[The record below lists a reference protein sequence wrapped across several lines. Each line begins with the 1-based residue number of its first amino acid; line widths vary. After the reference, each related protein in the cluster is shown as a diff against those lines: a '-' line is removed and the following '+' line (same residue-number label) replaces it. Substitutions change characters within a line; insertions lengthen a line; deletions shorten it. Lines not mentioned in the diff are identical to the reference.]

1 MISRMIRKSTSM
13 ANGDSFLDG
22 RMKRRR
28 VIDQYHQ
35 RRMEPSTGPVCRE
48 QAEWAQT
55 MRYSANGSVIAF

>member
-1 MISRMIRKSTSM
+1 M